1 MGGWWQRGWNRI
13 SQCSHGCRGT
23 HDVDWLALNLRPSSC
38 LPPKYWNDKR
48 ILPCLVPFYLLKP
61 ALVNYYPAC
70 FNFIRGHFP
79 SPTPTPR
86 VQLSSSF
93 ISRLTL
99 LFATLQRPPTQ
110 IFGNSN
116 WAECLGWN
124 NQPSWFVRVK
134 SWLNLGLVMVI
145 SSGPRQSAVPE
156 ELEGKTPSSF
166 VKVGHFLISKAQNGI
181 TNMDGNELNSNG
193 SVLIAKIFVVHC
205 SREDPKS

>member
-1 MGGWWQRGWNRI
+1 MGGKEAETESHNVPWLLWN
-13 SQCSHGCRGT
+13 SWCR
-23 HDVDWLALNLRPSSC
+23 LAGLELTAVLLS
-38 LPPKYWNDKR
+38 LPPEYWNGRR
-48 ILPCLVPFYLLKP
+48 ILPCLVPFYPLKP

-70 FNFIRGHFP
+70 FNFLQGHFP
-79 SPTPTPR
+79 SSTPHP
-86 VQLSSSF
+86 QGSAFFQFYLHL
-93 ISRLTL
+93 LTF

-166 VKVGHFLISKAQNGI
+166 VKWV
-181 TNMDGNELNSNG
+181 
-193 SVLIAKIFVVHC
+193 IF
-205 SREDPKS
+205 